1 MASGDKILEFTAL
14 PVGANNSAAGITG
27 NNPSAP
33 VLCAIQRLTLGSD
46 EVAAT
51 PSGGA
56 YRLAGPVELVVQ
68 KDTSGSVNAVTLFDS
83 SKTYK
88 VTITEV

>member
-1 MASGDKILEFTAL
+1 MASGDKIVEFAAL
-14 PVGANNSAAGITG
+14 PVGANNSAAGVTG
-27 NNPSAP
+27 TDPEAPSL
-33 VLCAIQRLTLGSD
+33 VAIQRLTLGSN
-46 EVAAT
+46 EVAGT

-56 YRLAGPVELVVQ
+56 YRLAGPVELVLQ
-68 KDTSGSVNAVTLFDS
+68 KSIPGSTNAVVLFDS